1 MTAAKKSEKIDFRVS
16 KELKERI
23 QLASSF
29 VNEEVAQFIISLI
42 EPEVN
47 RILDAQKAIK
57 LNDEAWD
64 SFLSMLTSR
73 QKASVSLRKA
83 MREYKKIQES

>member
-29 VNEEVAQFIISLI
+29 VNEEVAQFIVSLI

-47 RILDAQKAIK
+47 RILDAQKAIR

-64 SFLSMLTSR
+64 SFLSMLTSP
-73 QKASVSLRKA
+73 QKASASLRKA
-83 MREYKKIQES
+83 MREYKKIQEG